1 MAQSVLLPGKYSGSQ
16 AGNIWPGTDLIWQ
29 KQFNALPAFIE
40 FHDGM
45 EPEVSTFFTYLQKK
59 FQLPAAITFQPI
71 SIESD
76 DRNWRHVKYQ
86 MQVSGVPVF
95 NGIFV
100 LHIYNDRVK
109 KYNGYVFTNISVP
122 TVPTLDPSDA
132 LHYALAE
139 IGAQE
144 YKWQLPQEEQFLKK
158 ESGNEQA
165 TFYPKGELMILQIG
179 NNSSSVFKLVWR
191 FDVYAQ
197 QPMGRWYVYVDAT
210 NGEIVKKTSRICTA
224 NTNGTAVT
232 AYRGNRSIVAD
243 SYNGSYRLRETTRG
257 LGIRTYNM
265 LKGTSYGNSVDF
277 TDADNY
283 WNNVNA
289 NKDQYAGDAHWGA
302 EMTYDFYQS
311 MGRNS
316 IDNNGFA
323 LNLYVHYN
331 TNYVNAFWDGTR
343 MTFGDGNSSYNPLT
357 SLDVTG
363 HEISHGLDEHTA
375 NLDYQDEAG
384 ALNESFSDIFGTC
397 VEWFADST
405 KGNWLM
411 AEDLGNPFRSMSN
424 PKAYGDPDTYHGTN
438 WYNGTGDYGGVHTNS
453 GVQNNWFYRLSMGGS
468 GTNDLGN
475 AFNVTGLGLNKAK
488 QIAWRNMVYYLTNTA
503 DYADARF
510 YAIQSANDI
519 YGACSPEAISTTK
532 AWYAVGVGADFS
544 GGADAQFTLSSS
556 SGCSAPFTVNFTN
569 GSSNSNSYWWDF
581 GDGTTSTVLNP
592 THTYTAFGNYTVR
605 LVADGGICG
614 TDSVVAPN
622 AVSVQSTNPC
632 IVILP
637 TNGTY
642 QMQTACA
649 GTIYDDGGPSGMY
662 SGNSNSTVTIAPPGA
677 ASVTLH
683 FSGFGMEN
691 TYDFLYVYDGP
702 NTTSPVI
709 GSYTGNTIPA
719 NITSSGPAITIRQY
733 SDVYVEDSG
742 FAISWI
748 CNQPSSPPVANFK
761 ADVTQS
767 CSGHIQF
774 TDLTSGGVYGW
785 LWNFGDGTTS
795 TLQHPLHSYTAN
807 GTYTVSLT
815 ATNGFGSNTVTK
827 NNYISINKPAGP
839 AVASAN
845 SCGPSAFTL
854 QANGGD
860 SITWYNQS
868 GTAVY
873 QGNPYTTSL
882 INSSTTYYAEEK
894 IIQPSYYAGPAD
906 NTIGGGAIFTNPAR
920 GLIFDVYKNS
930 TLVSVLIY
938 AQDDGFRTI
947 QYRDSAGGVIA
958 EKTVFIPNGESRIT
972 LNLALTP
979 GSSYQLG
986 VRDTLNLFRNSA
998 GANYPYT
1005 DANGIV
1011 SITGNN
1017 ATNAPGYYY
1026 FFYDWEVREQAC
1038 LSERTPVALNI
1049 HSLPTVSGTS
1059 TNVSCNGGN
1068 DGSITAIAAG
1078 GSGSYNFQWNTGQSL
1093 DPIAGLSAGT
1103 YTVTAQDSYNCS
1115 ATAAFSITEP
1125 AALSAMT
1132 TATPD
1137 TCNRT
1142 VGTVQVSVSG
1152 GTGNY
1157 NYYWNTGTV
1166 TATQLQLASGTYE
1179 VTVVDQN
1186 NCSVSADATVTN
1198 DGSLTVSISSTD
1210 AKCYGNMDGA
1220 AQTSVNLGTA
1230 PLLYLWS
1237 TGDSASAVSN
1247 LSAGSYTVSIT
1258 DANGCS
1264 TVATAVVQQPAA
1276 LTVSALTTDVT
1287 CYGEANGTVSLSVS
1301 GGTPTYAIH
1310 WSDSVMPPLTELAA
1324 GTYSVTITDSHQ
1336 CTAADTITI
1345 AQPDELQFATTA
1357 TDATTGQNNGTITVS
1372 NISGGSAP
1380 YNYLWSNGDT
1390 TNPAIHLAAGTFTV
1404 SVTDH
1409 NGCQKTATVIV
1420 PQTTGIHDPK
1430 NDISFHLYPNPANGN
1445 IILSATEVL
1454 PETSIGLRNLLGQLL
1469 LSARLTATSTALD
1482 LSYLPSGVYFI
1493 ELYKAQTLQTT
1504 LRFVVKK

>member
-1 MAQSVLLPGKYSGSQ
+1 MAQSVLMPGKYSGSQ
-16 AGNIWPGTDLIWQ
+16 AGNIWPGTDMVWQ

-40 FHDGM
+40 FRDGM
-45 EPEVSTFFTYLQKK
+45 EPEVNTFFTYLQKK

-76 DRNWRHVKYQ
+76 DLNWRHVKYQ

-100 LHIYNDRVK
+100 LHLYNDRVK

-122 TVPTLDPSDA
+122 TVPTVNQPDA

-139 IGAQE
+139 VGAQE
-144 YKWQLPQEEQFLKK
+144 YKWELPQEEQFLKK
-158 ESGNEQA
+158 ETGDELA

-179 NNSSSVFKLVWR
+179 SNTATVFKLVWR

-197 QPMGRWYVYVDAT
+197 QPMGRWYVYVDAN

-224 NTNGTAVT
+224 NTTGTAVT

-257 LGIRTYNM
+257 QGIRTYNM
-265 LKGTSYGNSVDF
+265 LQGTSYGNSVDF

-343 MTFGDGNSSYNPLT
+343 MTFGDGNSSYHPLT

-411 AEDLGNPFRSMSN
+411 AEDLGSPFRSMSN
-424 PKAYGDPDTYHGTN
+424 PNTYGDPDTYQGTY
-438 WYNGTGDYGGVHTNS
+438 WYSGTGDYGGVHTNS
-453 GVQNNWFYRLSMGGS
+453 GVQNHWFYRLCMGGS

-475 AFNVTGLGLNKAK
+475 TFNVSGLGLNKAK

-503 DYADARF
+503 DYTDARF

-532 AWYAVGVGADFS
+532 AWYAVGVGADFT
-544 GGADAQFTLSSS
+544 GGADAQFTLSSA
-556 SGCSAPFTVNFTN
+556 SGCSAPFTVSFTN
-569 GSSNSNSYWWDF
+569 GSSNSNSYSWDF
-581 GDGTTSTVLNP
+581 GDGATSTILNP
-592 THTYTAFGNYTVR
+592 THTYNSFGNYTVR
-605 LVADGGICG
+605 LVANGGICG
-614 TDSVVAPN
+614 TDSLVVPN

-642 QMQTACA
+642 QTQTSCA
-649 GTIYDDGGPSGMY
+649 GTIYDDGGPNGIY
-662 SGNSNSTVTIAPPGA
+662 SNNSNSMVTIAPPGA

-683 FSGFGMEN
+683 FSGFGMES

-702 NTTSPVI
+702 STASPVI
-709 GSYTGNTIPA
+709 GSYSGNTIPA

-733 SDVYVEDSG
+733 SDVYVVDSG
-742 FAISWI
+742 FAISWM

-767 CSGHIQF
+767 CSGNIHF
-774 TDLTSGGVYGW
+774 TDLTTGGVYGW

-795 TLQHPLHSYTAN
+795 NLQHPSHSYTGN

-827 NNYISINKPAGP
+827 NNYITVNKPSGP
-839 AVASAN
+839 VVAAPS

-854 QANGGD
+854 TANGGD
-860 SITWYNQS
+860 SITWYNPS
-868 GTAVY
+868 GNAVY
-873 QGNPYTTSL
+873 QGNPFHTPI

-894 IIQPSYYAGPAD
+894 ITQPSYYAGPAD

-920 GLIFDVYKNS
+920 SLVFDVFKNS
-930 TLVSVLIY
+930 TLVSVLVY
-938 AQDDGFRTI
+938 AQGDGFRTV

-972 LNLALTP
+972 LNLPLTP
-979 GSSYQLG
+979 GTSYQLG
-986 VRDTLNLFRNSA
+986 VRDTLNLFRNSS
-998 GANYPYT
+998 GAIFPYN
-1005 DANGIV
+1005 DANGMV
-1011 SITGNN
+1011 SITGTD
-1017 ATNAPGYYY
+1017 ATSAPNYYY

-1038 LSERTPVALNI
+1038 ISERTPVAVSI
-1049 HSLPTVSGTS
+1049 HPIPTVTGTA
-1059 TNVSCNGGN
+1059 TNVTCNGLN
-1068 DGSITAIAAG
+1068 NGSISAIASG
-1078 GSGSYNFQWNTGQSL
+1078 GSGSYTYHWNTGQSI
-1093 DPIAGLSAGT
+1093 DPISGLSAGT
-1103 YTVTAQDSYNCS
+1103 YSVTANDIHNCT
-1115 ATAAFSITEP
+1115 ATASFQLTEP
-1125 AALSAMT
+1125 ATL
-1132 TATPD
+1132 TAVGVSTPD

-1142 VGTVQVSVSG
+1142 VGSVLVNASG

-1157 NYYWNTGTV
+1157 NYYWNTGTA
-1166 TATQLQLASGTYE
+1166 TANEQNLAAGIYE

-1198 DGSLTVSISSTD
+1198 DGSLSVSITSTD
-1210 AKCYGNMDGA
+1210 AQCHGNMDGMVQA
-1220 AQTSVNLGTA
+1220 AVNLGTA
-1230 PLLYLWS
+1230 PLLYFWS
-1237 TGDSASAVSN
+1237 TGDTTSTLSN
-1247 LSAGSYTVSIT
+1247 LSSGNYEVSIS

-1264 TVATAVVQQPAA
+1264 TVATAVVHEPAA
-1276 LTVSALTTDVT
+1276 LNVSAAITNVT
-1287 CYGEANGTVSLSVS
+1287 CYGAANGTAVLAVS
-1301 GGTPTYAIH
+1301 GGTPAYVFT
-1310 WSDSVMPPLTELAA
+1310 WGNSVVPAALVA
-1324 GTYSVTITDSHQ
+1324 GTYDVTVSDSHQ
-1336 CTAADTITI
+1336 CTVSETVTIT
-1345 AQPDELQFATTA
+1345 QPDEIQFATA
-1357 TDATTGQNNGTITVS
+1357 STDATAGENNGSITVS
-1372 NISGGSAP
+1372 NVSGGSAP
-1380 YNYLWSNGDT
+1380 YSYQWNTGDT
-1390 TNPAIHLAAGTFTV
+1390 TNPFVNLAPGSFTV
-1404 SVTDH
+1404 SVTDN
-1409 NGCQKTATVIV
+1409 NGCVKTASVV
-1420 PQTTGIHDPK
+1420 VGQTTGIENPK
-1430 NDISFHLYPNPANGN
+1430 VAQSFQLYPNPTSGK
-1445 IILSATEVL
+1445 IILAVNEVL
-1454 PETSIGLRNLLGQLL
+1454 PETNIGLRNMLGQLL
-1469 LSARLTATSTALD
+1469 LSANVTATQTALD
-1482 LSYLPSGVYFI
+1482 LSYLPSGVYFM
-1493 ELYKAQTLQTT
+1493 ELYKGETVKST